1 MRLKSINLSGFKSF
15 VDPTTIDLP
24 REISVFVGPNGC
36 GKSNVVDAVR
46 LVIGESQASHIRGD
60 SLSDVIFNGT
70 DSRSP
75 TVQASVE
82 LIFDNAD
89 QRISGPYAKY
99 SDISM
104 RREIFRDTRSKFYL
118 NGRTCR
124 RKDIQDLFLG
134 SGFGVRGYAIVEQ
147 GLISRLVE
155 ARPEELRAHIEEV
168 AGISKYRDRRRET
181 ERRIR
186 VTTENLERVR
196 DHSAELARHISRLDR
211 QAREAKRFTELK
223 ERERL
228 AQARVISHQVQ
239 SLGSA
244 LDEQDKLVTTTNLEL
259 QKLQTKLQS
268 TRTNIDRLREDEV
281 QVNERFNKVQG
292 EAFEARSRSGRI
304 EEDISSRQGRIDD
317 ISDEISTLSLRRD
330 KLNEEY
336 SEDKDAILAI
346 EQNHERVDGDRR
358 NARAQMEEANK
369 LVIEA
374 QNAFD
379 SWQSQWNRLLQDIGN
394 LEREKQYA
402 QASVSNIETNK
413 EELAKRKKR
422 AQSDIELDLD
432 DFRVNSLGNELD
444 EVERI
449 RSQTQESLQ
458 QREAELVEMECQREQ
473 SESLRHDLEEQVNAT
488 RHQLAAHMAVFER
501 AVGRDSALQDTEWLS
516 SRALVDVARL
526 GEQIEVDAEWQRA
539 LDVVLGD
546 DAKAIPLPDLDE
558 HVRHLHREIQD
569 EFVLVE
575 TIPNRSLPA
584 PNSLLAH
591 VTRGREC
598 IASLV
603 GSVYAY
609 ESLSEA
615 LAFRASMKDHES
627 VVTREGI
634 WIGKRWIR
642 FPGESGHERGAVEL
656 RTVIDSLQSQMEE
669 SNVDYEVAH
678 KNLEEVSGRIAG
690 LRRDIGDLQTE
701 LREHAETHSTL
712 RLELQRKQLELAE
725 TKEKYERAQ
734 TELNLISSREEELST
749 DSDTHS
755 TTIERCTKQ
764 LNVLEDERTQLNP
777 DRTEIAK
784 KVEVALSYAQEC
796 GENFREL
803 DVRYNTMVST
813 RDSLNR
819 SAARRQSDIQ
829 ELDRQVQKLQ
839 QTQDETSAEIER
851 LRDAQTKAL
860 NAYTEVEDRLR
871 EEQVNRDRLIH
882 DIRES
887 SNSAVLQERQSQE
900 IQQELDSHREK
911 LIQLNAD
918 KNHLL
923 SDLATTLHTYDEIVA
938 DFTERDNEETLNR
951 ALHRIS
957 NRIVRLGAVN
967 LAAVEDL
974 ATLRDEQELVTCQVE
989 DLELSQQTL
998 LRAIQK
1004 IDSETLSMFENTL
1017 KDANDRLTEVFGKL
1031 FGGGTAQLVLT
1042 DEDPLTAGVAIRAQP
1057 PGKRTKSVNQ
1067 LSGGE
1072 KALAA
1077 IAFIFAMFELNPS
1090 PVCVLDEVDAPLDDN
1105 NVNRF
1110 TQLIKEMSEDV
1121 QFLIIS
1127 HNRATMRMADSL
1139 IGVTM
1144 QEAGVSRLVS
1154 VDLETAFESAVN

>member
-99 SDISM
+99 SDVSM
-104 RREIFRDTRSKFYL
+104 RREVFRDTRSKFYL

-239 SLGSA
+239 SLGSV
-244 LDEQDKLVTTTNLEL
+244 LKEQDQLVTTTNLEL
-259 QKLQTKLQS
+259 QKLQTDLQS
-268 TRTNIDRLREDEV
+268 TRTHIDHLREDEV

-304 EEDISSRQGRIDD
+304 EEDISSRQSRIGD
-317 ISDEISTLSLRRD
+317 IRDETSTLSLRRD
-330 KLNEEY
+330 KLNEEF
-336 SEDKDAILAI
+336 SEDRDAILAI

-413 EELAKRKKR
+413 EELAKRKNR
-422 AQSDIELDLD
+422 AQSDTELDLD
-432 DFRVNSLGNELD
+432 DFHVNSLRKELD
-444 EVERI
+444 EVERL
-449 RSQTQESLQ
+449 RSQSQESLQ
-458 QREAELVEMECQREQ
+458 QREAELVEMESQREQ
-473 SESLRHDLEEQVNAT
+473 SETLRHDLEEQVNAT
-488 RHQLAAHMAVFER
+488 RHQLAAHVAVFER
-501 AVGRDSALQDTEWLS
+501 AVGRDSSLQETEWLS

-526 GEQIEVDAEWQRA
+526 GEQIEVDAKWQRA
-539 LDVVLGD
+539 LDVVLGE
-546 DAKAIPLPDLDE
+546 DAKAIPLSDLDE
-558 HVRHLHREIQD
+558 HAKHLHTEIQE

-575 TIPNRSLPA
+575 TIPKRSLPT
-584 PNSLLAH
+584 PNSLLVH
-591 VTRGREC
+591 VTKGREC

-609 ESLSEA
+609 ESLREA
-615 LAFRASMKDHES
+615 LAFRASMQDHES

-656 RTVIDSLQSQMEE
+656 RTVIDSLEAQMSELNAE
-669 SNVDYEVAH
+669 YEVAH
-678 KNLEEVSGRIAG
+678 KDLEEVTRRIAG
-690 LRRDIGDLQTE
+690 LRGDIADLQTE

-725 TKEKYERAQ
+725 TKEKYERAL
-734 TELNLISSREEELST
+734 TELNLISSREEELSI

-755 TTIERCTKQ
+755 TTIERCTEQ
-764 LNVLEDERTQLNP
+764 LNVLEDERSQLNP

-839 QTQDETSAEIER
+839 QTQDEISAEIEQ

-860 NAYTEVEDRLR
+860 SAYTEVEDRLR

-882 DIRES
+882 NIRES

-923 SDLATTLHTYDEIVA
+923 SDLATTQHTYDEIVA
-938 DFTERDNEETLNR
+938 DFTELDNEETLNR

-974 ATLRDEQELVTCQVE
+974 AALRDEQELVTRQVE

-1004 IDSETLSMFENTL
+1004 IDSETLSMFEKTL

-1154 VDLETAFESAVN
+1154 VDLETAFESAMN

>member
-24 REISVFVGPNGC
+24 RAISVFVGPNGC

-89 QRISGPYAKY
+89 QRIAGPYAKY

-104 RREIFRDTRSKFYL
+104 RREVFRDTRSKFFL

-181 ERRIR
+181 EKRIR
-186 VTTENLERVR
+186 ITNENLERVR

-211 QAREAKRFTELK
+211 QAREAKRFAELK

-228 AQARVISHQVQ
+228 AQARVIAHQVH
-239 SLGSA
+239 SLGA
-244 LDEQDKLVTTTNLEL
+244 TLDAQDKIVTTTQLEL
-259 QKLQTKLQS
+259 QKLQTALQA
-268 TRTNIDRLREDEV
+268 TRTNIDRLREEEV
-281 QVNERFNKVQG
+281 LVNETFNKVQG

-304 EEDISSRQGRIDD
+304 EEDISSRQSR
-317 ISDEISTLSLRRD
+317 ISDIEDEASLLTDRRD
-330 KLNEEY
+330 KLSEEFNEDSNALLE
-336 SEDKDAILAI
+336 I
-346 EQNHERVDGDRR
+346 EQNHKHVER
-358 NARAQMEEANK
+358 ARSDARVRMDEANK

-374 QNAFD
+374 QNTYD
-379 SWQSQWNRLLQDIGN
+379 SWQGNWNRLLQNISD

-402 QASVSNIETNK
+402 QASLSNMSSNED
-413 EELAKRKKR
+413 ELQKRKVR
-422 AQSDIELDLD
+422 AQSDLELDLD
-432 DFRVNSLGNELD
+432 YVL
-444 EVERI
+444 VESIERKLAEAEGL
-449 RSQTQESLQ
+449 RTQTQETLN
-458 QREAELVEMECQREQ
+458 RREQ
-473 SESLRHDLEEQVNAT
+473 ELGELERKRVIREKSRNEIEQQVNAT
-488 RHQLAAHMAVFER
+488 RHRLAAHVAVFER
-501 AVGRDSALQDTEWLS
+501 AVGRDATQENTDWL
-516 SRALVDVARL
+516 RARSLDDKPRL
-526 GEQIEVDAEWQRA
+526 GEQIEVEAEWQRA

-546 DAKAIPLPDLDE
+546 DVKAIPLEDLE
-558 HVRHLHREIQD
+558 EQTPHLNEEIQD
-569 EFVLVE
+569 GFILVE
-575 TIPNRSLPA
+575 PTSIQSNSLK
-584 PNSLLAH
+584 NSLLSH
-591 VTRGREC
+591 VTKGRESV
-598 IASLV
+598 ASLI
-603 GSVYAY
+603 GNVYAY

-615 LAFRASMKDHES
+615 LAVRLSLQDHES

-634 WIGKRWIR
+634 WIGNCWIR
-642 FPGESGHERGAVEL
+642 FPGDSGDERSVMEL
-656 RTVIDSLQSQMEE
+656 RAVIDSLETQVEKLDAEYDSVRQ
-669 SNVDYEVAH
+669 D
-678 KNLEEVSGRIAG
+678 LERDQDQIAG
-690 LRRDIGDLQTE
+690 LRVETRNLQDE
-701 LREHAETHSTL
+701 LSEHHETHSTL

-725 TKEKYERAQ
+725 TKEKHERAQ
-734 TELNLISSREEELST
+734 TELNLISSREEELFSESERHT
-749 DSDTHS
+749 NTVK
-755 TTIERCTKQ
+755 RCTSQ
-764 LNVLEDERTQLNP
+764 LSVLEDERALLDP
-777 DRTEIAK
+777 DRTKIVSH
-784 KVEVALSYAQEC
+784 VEVSISDAQEA
-796 GENFREL
+796 GEKFREL
-803 DVRYNTMVST
+803 DVRFNTMLST
-813 RDSLNR
+813 QESLQR
-819 SAARRQSDIQ
+819 SATRRQSDIQ
-829 ELDRQVQKLQ
+829 ELDRQIEKLHL
-839 QTQDETSAEIER
+839 TRNEIATEIEQ
-851 LRDAQTKAL
+851 LRNAQTKAL
-860 NAYTEVEDRLR
+860 EAYAEVERSLR
-871 EEQVNRDRLIH
+871 DVQVERDRLLH
-882 DIRES
+882 NIREN
-887 SNSAVLQERQSQE
+887 SNNAVLQERQLQE
-900 IQQELDSHREK
+900 AQQELETHREK

-923 SDLATTLHTYDEIVA
+923 SDLAATQHSYEEVLAEL
-938 DFTERDNEETLNR
+938 TERDNEVTLDR
-951 ALHRIS
+951 ALHRIL
-957 NRIVRLGAVN
+957 NRIARLGAVN
-967 LAAVEDL
+967 LAAIEDL
-974 ATLRDEQELVTCQVE
+974 AALREEQELVTRQVE

-1004 IDSETLSMFENTL
+1004 IDSETLSMFESTL
-1017 KDANDRLTEVFGKL
+1017 ENANERLGDVFGKL
-1031 FGGGTAQLVLT
+1031 FGGGSAQLVLM

-1105 NVNRF
+1105 NVSRF

-1154 VDLETAFESAVN
+1154 VDLETAFESAMN

>member
-24 REISVFVGPNGC
+24 RAISVFVGPNGC

-99 SDISM
+99 SDVSM
-104 RREIFRDTRSKFYL
+104 RREVFRDTRSKFYL

-239 SLGSA
+239 SLGSV
-244 LDEQDKLVTTTNLEL
+244 LEEQDQLVTTTNLEL
-259 QKLQTKLQS
+259 QKLQTDLQS

-304 EEDISSRQGRIDD
+304 EEDISSRQSRIDD
-317 ISDEISTLSLRRD
+317 IRGEISTLSLRRD
-330 KLNEEY
+330 KLDEEF

-358 NARAQMEEANK
+358 HARAQMEEANK
-369 LVIEA
+369 LVIDA
-374 QNAFD
+374 QNTFD

-402 QASVSNIETNK
+402 EASVSNIETNK

-432 DFRVNSLGNELD
+432 DVRVNSLGKELE
-444 EVERI
+444 EVERL
-449 RSQTQESLQ
+449 RSQSQESLQ
-458 QREAELVEMECQREQ
+458 QREAELVEMESQREQ

-488 RHQLAAHMAVFER
+488 RHQLAAHVAVFER
-501 AVGRDSALQDTEWLS
+501 AVGRDSSLQDTEWLS

-526 GEQIEVDAEWQRA
+526 GEQIEVDSEWQRA

-546 DAKAIPLPDLDE
+546 DAKAIPLSDLDE
-558 HVRHLHREIQD
+558 HTRYLHTEIQE

-575 TIPNRSLPA
+575 TSPNLSFPA

-591 VTRGREC
+591 VTKGREC

-603 GSVYAY
+603 GSIYAY

-615 LAFRASMKDHES
+615 LTFSATMKDHES

-656 RTVIDSLQSQMEE
+656 RTVIDSLEAQMEE
-669 SNVDYEVAH
+669 LNADYEVAH
-678 KNLEEVSGRIAG
+678 KSLEQVSRRIAG
-690 LRRDIGDLQTE
+690 LRIEIGDLQTE

-734 TELNLISSREEELST
+734 NELNLISSREEELST

-755 TTIERCTKQ
+755 TTIERCTEQ
-764 LNVLEDERTQLNP
+764 LNVLEDERAQLNP

-796 GENFREL
+796 SENFREL

-819 SAARRQSDIQ
+819 SATRRQSDIQ

-839 QTQDETSAEIER
+839 QTQNEISAEIEQ
-851 LRDAQTKAL
+851 LRDAQTRAL
-860 NAYTEVEDRLR
+860 DAYTEVEGRLR

-887 SNSAVLQERQSQE
+887 SNSAVLQERQLQE
-900 IQQELDSHREK
+900 LQQELDSHRER

-923 SDLATTLHTYDEIVA
+923 SDLAATQHTYDETIA

-957 NRIVRLGAVN
+957 NRIDRLGAVN

-974 ATLRDEQELVTCQVE
+974 AALRDEQELVTRQVE

-1004 IDSETLSMFENTL
+1004 IDSETLSMFEQTL
-1017 KDANDRLTEVFGKL
+1017 TDANDRLTEVFGKL

-1154 VDLETAFESAVN
+1154 VDLETAFESAMN

>member
-24 REISVFVGPNGC
+24 RAISVFVGPNGC

-89 QRISGPYAKY
+89 QRIAGPYAKY

-104 RREIFRDTRSKFYL
+104 RREVFRDTRSKFFL

-181 ERRIR
+181 EKRIR
-186 VTTENLERVR
+186 VTNENLERVR

-228 AQARVISHQVQ
+228 AQARVIAHRVQ
-239 SLGSA
+239 SLGTT
-244 LDEQDKLVTTTNLEL
+244 LEEQDKIVATTQLEL
-259 QKLQTKLQS
+259 QKLQTTLQA
-268 TRTNIDRLREDEV
+268 TRTSIDRLREDEV
-281 QVNERFNKVQG
+281 LINETFNKVQG

-304 EEDISSRQGRIDD
+304 DEDISSRQNRIDD
-317 ISDEISTLSLRRD
+317 IEGEALLLTQRRD
-330 KLNEEY
+330 KLEAEFT
-336 SEDKDAILAI
+336 EDRNALREI
-346 EQNHERVDGDRR
+346 EQNHEQVERDRKDARVRMDK
-358 NARAQMEEANK
+358 ANQ
-369 LVIEA
+369 LVIDA
-374 QNAFD
+374 QSAYD
-379 SWQSQWNRLLQDIGN
+379 SWQGEWNRLLQDISN

-402 QASVSNIETNK
+402 QASLSNIASNTD
-413 EELAKRKKR
+413 ELNKRKDR
-422 AQSDIELDLD
+422 AQSDIELK
-432 DFRVNSLGNELD
+432 LD
-444 EVERI
+444 EDRVESIERKLAEVEEL
-449 RSQTQESLQ
+449 RSQDQKLLNRREHELGELERERELGESSR
-458 QREAELVEMECQREQ
+458 RE
-473 SESLRHDLEEQVNAT
+473 LEEKVNAT
-488 RHQLAAHMAVFER
+488 RRQLAAHIAVFER
-501 AVGRDSALQDTEWLS
+501 AVGRDSTQEKTEWLR
-516 SRALVDVARL
+516 SRSLVDQPRL
-526 GEQIEVDAEWQRA
+526 GEQIEVEAEWQRA

-546 DAKAIPLPDLDE
+546 DVKAIPLEDLE
-558 HVRHLHREIQD
+558 VQAKYMHEGIQD
-569 EFVLVE
+569 GFVLVE
-575 TIPNRSLPA
+575 PTSSHLNSLE
-584 PNSLLAH
+584 NSLLSH
-591 VTRGREC
+591 ITKGRESV
-598 IASLV
+598 ASLI
-603 GSVYAY
+603 GSVYVS

-615 LAFRASMKDHES
+615 LATRESLRDHES

-634 WIGKRWIR
+634 WIGSRWIR
-642 FPGESGHERGAVEL
+642 FPEDSGDERSVMDL
-656 RTVIDSLQSQMEE
+656 RTVIESLETQVEKLDADYDVAQQNLERVHLQIANLRVETRSLQ
-669 SNVDYEVAH
+669 D
-678 KNLEEVSGRIAG
+678 
-690 LRRDIGDLQTE
+690 E
-701 LREHAETHSTL
+701 LSEHSETHSTL
-712 RLELQRKQLELAE
+712 RLELQRRQLELAE
-725 TKEKYERAQ
+725 IREKHQRAQ
-734 TELNLISSREEELST
+734 SELNLISTREEELRSK
-749 DSDTHS
+749 SEEHKI
-755 TTIERCTKQ
+755 TITRCTNQ
-764 LNVLEDERTQLNP
+764 LEELEDERTRLHP
-777 DRTEIAK
+777 ARTEIVSQ
-784 KVEVALSYAQEC
+784 VEVSRSDAQAY

-803 DVRYNTMVST
+803 DVRFNTMLST
-813 RDSLNR
+813 RESLQR
-819 SAARRQSDIQ
+819 SSARRQSDLQ
-829 ELDRQVQKLQ
+829 ELDRQIQKLHL
-839 QTQDETSAEIER
+839 TRDEIAAEIDQ
-851 LRDAQTKAL
+851 LKNAQTKAL
-860 NAYTEVEDRLR
+860 NAYAEVENRLR
-871 EEQVNRDRLIH
+871 EVHVERDRLLH
-882 DIRES
+882 DIREN
-887 SNSAVLQERQSQE
+887 SNNAVLQERQ
-900 IQQELDSHREK
+900 QQEVQQDLESQREK

-918 KNHLL
+918 KSHLL
-923 SDLATTLHTYDEIVA
+923 SDLATTEHSYEEVVVDL
-938 DFTERDNEETLNR
+938 TERDNEETLGR

-957 NRIVRLGAVN
+957 NRIARLGAVN
-967 LAAVEDL
+967 LAAAEDL
-974 ATLRDEQELVTCQVE
+974 EALREEQDLVTRQVE
-989 DLELSQQTL
+989 DLELSQETL
-998 LRAIQK
+998 MRAIQK

-1017 KDANDRLTEVFGKL
+1017 ANANTRLTDVFGKL

-1042 DEDPLTAGVAIRAQP
+1042 EEDPLTAGVAIRAQP

-1154 VDLETAFESAVN
+1154 VDLETAFESVGS